1 MNDNSVAYYN
11 EIDPEAAA
19 WLRELIKRNLIAPG
33 DVDERDIRDVL
44 PTDVMGYTQCHW
56 FGGVGVWSYALR
68 QAGWSDS
75 RSVWTGSPPC
85 QSFSTAG
92 GRKGFA
98 DERHLWP
105 SWLHLISQCR
115 PATLFGEQVASS
127 DSKPWL
133 DLVHTDLEALGY
145 AVGPIVLPAAGFG
158 APHPRHRIYFVADA
172 IGDGRGSGGPRTARA
187 TASGVQGTNGQRER
201 VRPDVGPSGGI
212 VPSSVGVSG
221 SERRERRQGT
231 AKGSEHDGE
240 TPGRIESVDGPFGPG
255 EAGPVERGRPGPT
268 NGRWR
273 DADWLRC
280 TDGLWRSARPG
291 SFPLV
296 DGASS
301 RVVRSGDPGE
311 AVDAGTAEARAM
323 RLRGYGNAICVE
335 AAKAFVEAYLS
346 SGE

>member
-11 EIDPEAAA
+11 EVDPEAAA

-56 FGGVGVWSYALR
+56 FGGVGAWSHALR
-68 QAGWSDS
+68 RAGWPDD
-75 RSVWTGSPPC
+75 RAVWTGSPPC
-85 QSFSTAG
+85 QSFSAAG

-158 APHPRHRIYFVADA
+158 APHPRHRIYFVADTISLGLERL
-172 IGDGRGSGGPRTARA
+172 IGDRPEARA
-187 TASGVQGTNGQRER
+187 TDR
-201 VRPDVGPSGGI
+201 GGI
-212 VPSSVGVSG
+212 
-221 SERRERRQGT
+221 T
-231 AKGSEHDGE
+231 DDK
-240 TPGRIESVDGPFGPG
+240 
-255 EAGPVERGRPGPT
+255 RPGPV
-268 NGRWR
+268 NGFWG

-311 AVDAGTAEARAM
+311 AVDAVEAEARAM